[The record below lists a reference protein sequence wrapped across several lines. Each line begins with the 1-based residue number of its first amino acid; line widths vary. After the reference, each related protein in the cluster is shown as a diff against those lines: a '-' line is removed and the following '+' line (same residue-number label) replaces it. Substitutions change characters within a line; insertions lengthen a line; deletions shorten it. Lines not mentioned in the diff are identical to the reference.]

1 MMQENCIKGGD
12 YEEKAGN
19 AVGSD
24 HAGNVGLPA
33 VEQAVKK
40 IREN

>member
-1 MMQENCIKGGD
+1 MMQENCIEGGD

-24 HAGNVGLPA
+24 HAGHVVYRLWS
-33 VEQAVKK
+33 
-40 IREN
+40 RW